1 MTLVDYA
8 HTAHARENRERKAV
22 ALADSMRRLGV
33 SVEGIAVG
41 GGMRRTVWRDAGLDR
56 SPSEETWHLVHQLLA
71 AVQEP
76 VVAPSAERASTGRR
90 CTVPA
95 CSSTDAHPYAEGW
108 RCDPHSPWG
117 RDGMSSPDPA
127 RAWPPTGPCELD
139 RLRAA
144 RGITEIS
151 YPPAP
156 QTVVD
161 ERAIATGKRRSTT
174 ATYQAVKAAQ
184 AHRQRTRRTA

>member
-1 MTLVDYA
+1 MTPVDYA
-8 HTAHARENRERKAV
+8 HTALARENRERKAR

-33 SVEGIAVG
+33 TVEGIAVG

-108 RCDPHSPWG
+108 RCDPHSPWARRG
-117 RDGMSSPDPA
+117 LPRADPN
-127 RAWPPTGPCELD
+127 RVPGVPCELD

-144 RGITEIS
+144 RAIAATS
-151 YPPAP
+151 HPLPTS
-156 QTVVD
+156 TVVD
-161 ERAIATGKRRSTT
+161 DRAIASGKRSSTT
-174 ATYQAVKAAQ
+174 ATYQAVRAAQ
-184 AHRQRTRRTA
+184 AHHRNRRNP